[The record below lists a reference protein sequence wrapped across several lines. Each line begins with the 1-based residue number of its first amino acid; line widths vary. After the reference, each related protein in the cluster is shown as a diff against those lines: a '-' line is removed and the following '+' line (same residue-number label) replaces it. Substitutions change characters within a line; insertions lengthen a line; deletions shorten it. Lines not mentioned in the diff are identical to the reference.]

1 MRDLQVTVPLSSPS
15 VLPVSVNLAALAGTA
30 TGLVDFAPVTGTIT
44 FTPGTLDAA
53 FSVPIVGDTVVEAAE
68 TFSVKATL
76 PTNAALGAPVGVWKI
91 LNDDA
96 LADNRVWIGDVTIRE
111 GLTGLRTARIPIS
124 LSRTT
129 TSPVTVTWTI
139 NPISSGLSLGTD
151 LTGTTG
157 TITLPAG
164 TRITHLEIPIHGDTT
179 VETTEKARITISDP
193 TGGPTIG
200 RSTGYL
206 TIQNGN

>member
-1 MRDLQVTVPLSSPS
+1 MCSSD
-15 VLPVSVNLAALAGTA
+15 LAALAGTA
-30 TGLVDFAPVTGTIT
+30 TGLADFAPVTGTIT

-53 FSVPIVGDTVVEAAE
+53 FRVPIVGDTLVEAAE

-91 LNDDA
+91 LNDDT
-96 LADNRVWIGDVTIRE
+96 LADNRVWVGDVTIRE
-111 GLTGLRTARIPIS
+111 GLTGVRTARIPIS

-129 TSPVTVTWTI
+129 TGPVTVTWT
-139 NPISSGLSLGTD
+139 
-151 LTGTTG
+151 LTSIKGIDGSDVDATTG

-164 TRITHLEIPIHGDTT
+164 TFITHLEIPVHGDTT
-179 VETTEKARITISDP
+179 TETTEKARIVITDP

>member
-1 MRDLQVTVPLSSPS
+1 MLFRS
-15 VLPVSVNLAALAGTA
+15 A

-44 FTPGTLDAA
+44 FTPGTLDAV
-53 FSVPIVGDTVVEAAE
+53 FRVPIVGDTLVEATE

-91 LNDDA
+91 LNDDT
-96 LADNRVWIGDVTIRE
+96 LADNRVWVGDVTIRE
-111 GLTGLRTARIPIS
+111 GLTGVRTARIPVT

-129 TSPVTVTWTI
+129 TGPVTVTWT
-139 NPISSGLSLGTD
+139 
-151 LTGTTG
+151 LTSIKGIDGSDVDATTG

-164 TRITHLEIPIHGDTT
+164 TLITHLEIPVHGDTT
-179 VETTEKARITISDP
+179 TETAEKARIVITDP